1 MSYRAFLKKYIFV
14 YNWMKEFYHFHIP
27 YLMLSDFLYFL
38 NLYYTMK
45 FLALKIIQVQFGTGL
60 YYNLQLI
67 SNSKN
72 KNSIVNMQ

>member
-1 MSYRAFLKKYIFV
+1 
-14 YNWMKEFYHFHIP
+14 MKELYHFHIL
-27 YLMLSDFLYFL
+27 YVMLSDFLYFL
-38 NLYYTMK
+38 NLHYTMK

-67 SNSKN
+67 SNCKN

>member
-1 MSYRAFLKKYIFV
+1 
-14 YNWMKEFYHFHIP
+14 
-27 YLMLSDFLYFL
+27 
-38 NLYYTMK
+38 MK